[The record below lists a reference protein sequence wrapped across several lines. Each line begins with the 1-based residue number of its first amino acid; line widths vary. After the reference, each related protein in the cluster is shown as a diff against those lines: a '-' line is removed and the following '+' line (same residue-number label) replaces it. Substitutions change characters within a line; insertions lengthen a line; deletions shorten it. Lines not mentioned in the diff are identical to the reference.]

1 MQPNQLLQLAAAAW
15 QGPAFCSFSGI
26 YVSQSATTYG
36 QQGSSWYVAFRLAAQ
51 PGQPVAPAPD
61 FKGHSPCPFQALR
74 EAFRALRTV
83 APGFAFAALCV
94 VQRAESDYAN
104 APVHVY

>member
-1 MQPNQLLQLAAAAW
+1 MQPTQLLQLAAAAW
-15 QGPAFCSFSGI
+15 QGPALCSFSGI

-51 PGQPVAPAPD
+51 PGQPAAPAPD

-83 APGFAFAALCV
+83 APGYAFAAV
-94 VQRAESDYAN
+94 WAVMQAEAAYAGIPARA
-104 APVHVY
+104 